1 MKQTEAM
8 LKAHK
13 RYMETLD
20 EIKVRVPKGDRDQY
34 KLHAQLRGMSLNAY
48 VIMLLNKDA
57 DALYKEGKLTLDNDS

>member
-20 EIKVRVPKGDRDQY
+20 EIKVRVPKGDREQY
-34 KLHAQLRGMSLNAY
+34 KLQARLRGLSLNSY
-48 VIMLLNKDA
+48 IVYLLQKDGN
-57 DALYKEGKLTLDNDS
+57 DLYEEGKLTL